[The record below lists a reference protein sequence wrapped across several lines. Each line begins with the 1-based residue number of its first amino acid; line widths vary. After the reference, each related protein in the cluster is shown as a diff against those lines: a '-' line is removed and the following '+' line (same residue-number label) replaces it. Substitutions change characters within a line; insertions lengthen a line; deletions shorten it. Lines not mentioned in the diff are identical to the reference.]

1 MALQIRGA
9 EDLQGNPI
17 PHQGQTQDVI
27 LSFSIETHSSNQ
39 SYMLRAAK
47 RVLGQG
53 KSDSNGLDTITV
65 DVSVLEKAKHS
76 FNVALSDSDV
86 SSGYVIEL
94 L

>member
-1 MALQIRGA
+1 MALQIKGA
-9 EDLQGNPI
+9 EDSQGNPI
-17 PHQGQTQDVI
+17 SHQGKTQDVT
-27 LSFSIETHSSNQ
+27 LRFSIETHSSNQ
-39 SYMLRAAK
+39 LYMLRAAK

-53 KSDSNGLDTITV
+53 KSDSNKEDAITV